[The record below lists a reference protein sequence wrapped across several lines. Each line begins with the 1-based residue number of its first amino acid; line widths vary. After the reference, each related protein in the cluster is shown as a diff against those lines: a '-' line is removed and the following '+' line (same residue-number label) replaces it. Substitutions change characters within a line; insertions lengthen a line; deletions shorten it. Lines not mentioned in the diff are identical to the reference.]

1 MSPDELLLALI
12 DLVTLAFPEPLYE
25 MTVSFVPNESG
36 TRPALSNL
44 DGKARPNQPKR
55 PDLGFKDDE
64 VLDEI
69 NALLTEFADATA
81 RAGVRVL
88 DGRIVIRNGIA
99 ELYEGDQKK
108 LERAFDENELSQ
120 LLWTSELFA
129 ALNSTEKS
137 EQQQREAVFELLK
150 GVKRFNIDMERRR
163 IEFTPGGLTLRF
175 EPLGSWSDEMWTW
188 TYVHSKGPRA
198 FVDASFSCP
207 ELCADRLARHTAV
220 GLNAIGMYK
229 APYASNESKGT
240 VYLALF
246 EL

>member
-25 MTVSFVPNESG
+25 MTITFVPNESG

-69 NALLTEFADATA
+69 NALLTDFANATK
-81 RAGVRVL
+81 GVRVL
-88 DGRIVIRNGIA
+88 DGRIVIRDGVA
-99 ELYEGDQKK
+99 ALYEGEEKR
-108 LERAFDENELSQ
+108 LERAFEASELSQ

-129 ALNSTEKS
+129 KLNSTEKA
-137 EQQQREAVFELLK
+137 EQQQREAVFEMLK
-150 GVKRFNIDMERRR
+150 GVKRFDIDMERRR
-163 IEFTPGGLTLRF
+163 IEFTPGNLTLRF
-175 EPLGSWSDEMWTW
+175 EPLGSWSDEIWTW

-229 APYASNESKGT
+229 ARHAAGT